1 MRLIYNDR
9 ILEATI
15 GNEIKREQLHGRTQR
30 FMLHNGEPLKKAFLR
45 PTGELIMA
53 GEITRQEI
61 DPKGSLLET
70 AKRYTDSGA
79 EAELPKPSEET
90 GLVLTKGDISDLAL
104 YAVESIRPVETL
116 LEEGVYHT
124 TYAGN
129 RSVHQKDAVLLVKK
143 DGAFL
148 LIGDR
153 RQALLLGQAANYDFF
168 TKECET
174 EGPESDEDLLSSFA
188 A

>member
-1 MRLIYNDR
+1 M
-9 ILEATI
+9 
-15 GNEIKREQLHGRTQR
+15 
-30 FMLHNGEPLKKAFLR
+30 
-45 PTGELIMA
+45 
-53 GEITRQEI
+53 
-61 DPKGSLLET
+61 
-70 AKRYTDSGA
+70 
-79 EAELPKPSEET
+79 
-90 GLVLTKGDISDLAL
+90 
-104 YAVESIRPVETL
+104 
-116 LEEGVYHT
+116 
-124 TYAGN
+124 
-129 RSVHQKDAVLLVKK
+129 LLVKK